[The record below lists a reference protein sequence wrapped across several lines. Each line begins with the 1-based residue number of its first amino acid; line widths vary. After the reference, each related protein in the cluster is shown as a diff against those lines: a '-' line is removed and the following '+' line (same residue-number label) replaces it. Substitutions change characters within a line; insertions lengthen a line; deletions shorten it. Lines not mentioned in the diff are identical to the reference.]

1 MEFCWD
7 ARVSAID
14 ASQAAGTT
22 TATNDVPSSTELPSH
37 TAIKATICYLAQF
50 AVVVCKQH
58 ATALQNVDAH
68 LRDYHNA
75 PKKLRRQIVE
85 SFQGKTVLL
94 PKDVPLP
101 HRLGQPVEELGLPQ
115 DGYSC
120 SVEDC
125 RFLTVSIDKL
135 RMHRNKDHKLPWKGD
150 QHTLYEKVK
159 VQTLFRTGGL
169 QRYFIVNTEERT
181 SEPAVSHEDVD
192 VIQRHLAEYSS
203 FTQRE
208 EEREQRLE
216 KDVPKTDRTN
226 WFNFT
231 QWPVH
236 LAGRNLE
243 HLAYQIRLPD
253 RSEPRLQRAVKL
265 TEELVEK
272 SVSGLSTLHRDTR
285 RWLRSAKREEMD
297 LRPLARLQ
305 NPSSQARY
313 AGYMARFVCYFL
325 RITADEIAG
334 GAKQFLRKGNTSMDD
349 EDRHNEAIY
358 NAESDMSDDETSGSD
373 AESNSDSDGRSSLHD
388 FTCTQRDID
397 YMKDAR
403 ELFRL
408 NGRQKMCAAH
418 LWNVLSGNEKDQRV
432 QEDQMEALLTALSE
446 FIFDTTDNEPFDSGL
461 YHFLSVLGISNDM
474 GRPRLRPAKTY
485 AYMLAGMVYCV
496 RAIGIEKLL
505 PAAQRIEQGHSDRK
519 KFQRERRRFLCASG
533 YTPMSNMLSLL
544 AYGKAIAYAEGN
556 EGSTFWS
563 ADKKTFYLK
572 GQAIELSRF
581 RAMAQ
586 DLVAEAE
593 KMLWQELLWIARVED
608 RFTVNMKGIVD
619 DVTFARRGASF
630 INQPSNNLCG
640 KLEWMLTRCRQSEQG
655 RKLQTVEGQWRETEV
670 KRYLRRV
677 KRFLTLLLV
686 CVHVT
691 SGQPGRGSEIT
702 TIRHRNGMLQDRNI
716 YVMDGQV
723 MTVIRYHKSQSQW
736 DTPKIVPRFL
746 PPQLGQVMVV
756 YLAYLQPFQ
765 EYLTMKVFDHS
776 RNDYVWADEGG
787 PWETDHLTR
796 ALERETGKRLGVRLH
811 TLDYR
816 HTAVG
821 IGRVVVGETFSK
833 GYKDDVGEV
842 EEPEVDDDGED
853 VLELQNARSTATGV
867 GTYSVPMNII
877 KHLSV
882 RSIDAFRPLSTMWH
896 RFLGLTGNNSKEKV
910 FTGGD
915 SSSETAEWNV
925 VRREKRAGTANEH
938 SNAWRHDMGLVLR
951 ERWGS
956 AGSERAEALRKAMQQ
971 VLGRE
976 EVNFRSVE
984 QERAVNAVL
993 DRQTPLVVV
1002 LPTGGGKSLLFMLPA
1017 LVEEGGVTVVV
1028 VPYRQLIT
1036 STVERMQACGIDC
1049 IEWRSGNTDPAS
1061 IVVVSADKAG
1071 DIISKG
1077 NFLSYAQLLFS
1088 KGLLRRVVVDECHL
1102 IFTSSNWR
1110 PRLAAVKNLRLL
1122 RCPMVL
1128 LTATLPPVRELEL
1141 EQSMALRCAT
1151 YIRASTARLKT
1162 RYFVSWCDPGKLED
1176 VSLTICQREMR
1187 RLLKDSQRGVVYCLS
1202 KPRCKELA
1210 DILGCPY
1217 YHADVPDRNEPIE
1230 RWLKHGGLITA
1241 TSALG
1246 TGVDYPDI
1254 VYIMHEGMPWSM
1266 TDYAQESGRGGRG
1279 GEQVDS
1285 IILVEHGT
1293 VEKRMLEKAEDLDV
1307 QAMGVFLLGNGCR
1320 RELMSGYMDA
1330 TAAGC
1335 NDVASAGCDR
1345 CGEGVS
1351 IVGKLQEEASTQWEQ
1366 VETIFDEL
1374 RGGCVLCCML
1384 DEGGSSEWRQHRT
1397 MQCKVHAREGVTGLE
1412 VDRFRK
1418 RITDRTSKNNC
1429 RKCWVSQKYCAT
1441 GEDKDKGCQWPN
1453 VVVPLARAAA
1463 QDSKGVA
1470 IIRQC
1475 GYSGEFG
1482 GEWKEYAVWL
1492 GKQHRERVW
1501 GELFSNAMVVAI
1513 RVAVFIAENCVE

>member
-1 MEFCWD
+1 
-7 ARVSAID
+7 
-14 ASQAAGTT
+14 
-22 TATNDVPSSTELPSH
+22 
-37 TAIKATICYLAQF
+37 
-50 AVVVCKQH
+50 
-58 ATALQNVDAH
+58 
-68 LRDYHNA
+68 
-75 PKKLRRQIVE
+75 
-85 SFQGKTVLL
+85 
-94 PKDVPLP
+94 
-101 HRLGQPVEELGLPQ
+101 
-115 DGYSC
+115 
-120 SVEDC
+120 
-125 RFLTVSIDKL
+125 
-135 RMHRNKDHKLPWKGD
+135 
-150 QHTLYEKVK
+150 
-159 VQTLFRTGGL
+159 
-169 QRYFIVNTEERT
+169 
-181 SEPAVSHEDVD
+181 
-192 VIQRHLAEYSS
+192 
-203 FTQRE
+203 
-208 EEREQRLE
+208 
-216 KDVPKTDRTN
+216 
-226 WFNFT
+226 
-231 QWPVH
+231 
-236 LAGRNLE
+236 
-243 HLAYQIRLPD
+243 
-253 RSEPRLQRAVKL
+253 
-265 TEELVEK
+265 
-272 SVSGLSTLHRDTR
+272 
-285 RWLRSAKREEMD
+285 
-297 LRPLARLQ
+297 
-305 NPSSQARY
+305 
-313 AGYMARFVCYFL
+313 
-325 RITADEIAG
+325 
-334 GAKQFLRKGNTSMDD
+334 
-349 EDRHNEAIY
+349 
-358 NAESDMSDDETSGSD
+358 
-373 AESNSDSDGRSSLHD
+373 
-388 FTCTQRDID
+388 
-397 YMKDAR
+397 MKDAR

-408 NGRQKMCAAH
+408 NGRQKVCAAH
-418 LWNVLSGNEKDQRV
+418 LWNVLSNDEKDERV

-461 YHFLSVLGISNDM
+461 YHFLAVLGISNDT

-496 RAIGIEKLL
+496 RVIGIEKLL
-505 PAAQRIEQGHSDRK
+505 PAARRIEQGHSDRK
-519 KFQRERRRFLCASG
+519 KFQRERKRFLCASG

-563 ADKKTFYLK
+563 EDKKTFYLK

-581 RAMAQ
+581 RTMAQ
-586 DLVAEAE
+586 DLVAEVE

-608 RFTVNMKGIVD
+608 RFAVNMKGIVD

-787 PWETDHLTR
+787 PWETDRLTR

-816 HTAVG
+816 HTAIG

-896 RFLGLTGNNSKEKV
+896 RFLGLAGNNGKEKV

-938 SNAWRHDMGLVLR
+938 SNAWRHNMGLVLR

-976 EVNFRSVE
+976 EVNFRSFE

-1017 LVEEGGVTVVV
+1017 IVEEGGVTVVV

-1036 STVERMQACGIDC
+1036 STVERIQACGIDC

-1061 IVVVSADKAG
+1061 VVVVSADKAG

-1077 NFLSYAQLLFS
+1077 NFLSYAQLLSS

-1122 RCPMVL
+1122 HCPIVL

-1141 EQSMALRCAT
+1141 EHSMALRCVT
-1151 YIRASTARLKT
+1151 YIRASTARLQT
-1162 RYFVSWCDPGKLED
+1162 RYFVSWCERGKLED

-1187 RLLKDSQRGVVYCLS
+1187 RLLKDCQRGVVYCLS
-1202 KPRCKELA
+1202 KPRCEELA
-1210 DILGCPY
+1210 DLLGCPH

-1293 VEKRMLEKAEDLDV
+1293 VEKRMLEKGEDLDV
-1307 QAMGVFLLGNGCR
+1307 QAMGVFLLGSGCR

-1330 TAAGC
+1330 TAVGC

-1345 CGEGVS
+1345 CGEGAS

-1366 VETIFDEL
+1366 VETLFDEL

-1470 IIRQC
+1470 II
-1475 GYSGEFG
+1475 
-1482 GEWKEYAVWL
+1482 
-1492 GKQHRERVW
+1492 
-1501 GELFSNAMVVAI
+1501 
-1513 RVAVFIAENCVE
+1513 